1 MHALNSIRTSIAPFC
16 LFVGALL
23 AATCLPSWAEEAPK
37 LSPVAEAGRSYFLES
52 CASCHGDGAHG
63 DGPTAASL
71 STKPADLTL
80 ISKRRDGKF
89 PTGELA
95 EMIDGRNMVAAHGNR
110 EMPIWGERFSEE
122 EEGDSMTER
131 LVQGRIMMLL
141 VYLRAIQQ

>member
-1 MHALNSIRTSIAPFC
+1 MYAVNSIRNPKASSCSLI
-16 LFVGALL
+16 VALL
-23 AATCLPSWAEEAPK
+23 AATCSPSWAEEAPR

-52 CASCHGDGAHG
+52 CASCHGDGARG

-80 ISKRRDGKF
+80 ISKRRDGTF

-95 EMIDGRNMVAAHGNR
+95 EIIDGRDMVAAHGNR